1 MAKDIL
7 AIPILGVGVER
18 LFSIARSICDIRRAS
33 LVLETITSIMI
44 LKYHNSNTK
53 LQEEE
58 DLETSKAVSKDEL
71 NSTIL

>member
-1 MAKDIL
+1 MVKDIL
-7 AIPILGVGVER
+7 AILISGAGVER
-18 LFSIARSICDIRRAS
+18 LFSIARSVCDIRRAS
-33 LVLETITSIMI
+33 LVPETIISIMI

-58 DLETSKAVSKDEL
+58 DLETSQVESKDEL